1 MIQYLKL
8 GVKNM
13 PKVIFLLLAGMA
25 LILWGLHGLEAGFV
39 SGAGRASSAIYVE
52 DNPIYFYLKI
62 YVGHFLLGIVSII
75 YAISIIRKK

>member
-1 MIQYLKL
+1 
-8 GVKNM
+8 M
-13 PKVIFLLLAGMA
+13 PKIILLIVIGVV
-25 LILWGLHGLEAGFV
+25 LILWGLHGLEAGFF